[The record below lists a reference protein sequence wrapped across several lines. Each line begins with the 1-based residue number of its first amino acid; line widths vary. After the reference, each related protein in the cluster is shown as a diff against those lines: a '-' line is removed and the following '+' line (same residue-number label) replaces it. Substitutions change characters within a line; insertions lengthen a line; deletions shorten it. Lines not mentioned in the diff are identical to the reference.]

1 MPATSEKCAHG
12 PCTCKPAQGDAY
24 CSDYCRHEATS
35 GPPREEKVC
44 ECGHKGCA
52 GHPAH

>member
-35 GPPREEKVC
+35 GPPREETVC
-44 ECGHKGCA
+44 ECGHKGCTGHRA
-52 GHPAH
+52 G